1 MSYSAGSEGSNPGTP
16 NTAPGSP
23 TSHRSQPSAPV
34 LQAAHGSQ
42 TSQPVPTF
50 DVQALAQSLASI
62 ITQAVASSTVSAPP
76 VIPVT
81 HSLPNSVA
89 PAVHS
94 LLPSRNFSIPKL
106 NDLPKFKGFGIDG
119 SDATS
124 FLFTLE
130 DVFDLHH
137 VASAHRVILVGQ
149 TFPHSTPALAWYQSA
164 RAAATFEKNGILNWE
179 TFKDIFVQKFQ
190 TPQSRRLALLD
201 SYDRF
206 QQRGT
211 LTDHRLR
218 FDRLCMQ
225 LEHVGVT
232 LADSFTASKYLRSLR
247 PDLRNRVE
255 LKYSELPDTLETVH
269 AAALDAE
276 YAITNRSSKPPSAP
290 PPIKLQAIDPLRANP
305 RAATSRKF
313 CVYHKSNNHNSSECS
328 KIKELHKQ
336 GKWKGPWPLLRTYTS
351 VL

>member
-1 MSYSAGSEGSNPGTP
+1 VQRLQIMSFSAGQEDSNTGTP

-23 TSHRSQPSAPV
+23 TSPGSPPSAPV
-34 LQAAHGSQ
+34 LHAVSGSQ
-42 TSQPVPTF
+42 TSQPVLHI
-50 DVQALAQSLASI
+50 DVNALAQSLASV
-62 ITQAVASSTVSAPP
+62 ITQAVASPAVSAPP
-76 VIPVT
+76 PITIP
-81 HSLPNSVA
+81 LQNPVA

-94 LLPSRNFSIPKL
+94 LLPPRNSSIPKI

-124 FLFTLE
+124 FLLTLE
-130 DVFDLHH
+130 DLFDLHQ

-149 TFPHSTPALAWYQSA
+149 AFPHSTPALAWYQSA
-164 RAAATFEKNGILNWE
+164 RAAATFNKNGTLNWD
-179 TFKDIFVQKFQ
+179 TFKDIFIQKFQ

-206 QQRGT
+206 LQRGT
-211 LTDHRLR
+211 VTDHRLR

-232 LADSFTASKYLRSLR
+232 QAESFTASKYLRSLR

-255 LKYSELPDTLETVH
+255 LKYSELPDTLEAVH

-276 YAITNRSSKPPSAP
+276 YAITNRNSKPPSAP
-290 PPIKLQAIDPLRANP
+290 PPIKLQAIDPLRANS
-305 RAATSRKF
+305 RAANTRKF
-313 CVYHKSNNHNSSECS
+313 CVYHKSNTHNSAECS
-328 KIKELHKQ
+328 KIKDLHKQ
-336 GKWKGPWPLLRTYTS
+336 GRWKGPWLL
-351 VL
+351 

>member
-1 MSYSAGSEGSNPGTP
+1 MSFSAGREDSNTGTP

-23 TSHRSQPSAPV
+23 TSHGSPPSAPV
-34 LQAAHGSQ
+34 LHAVSGSQ
-42 TSQPVPTF
+42 TSQPVLNI
-50 DVQALAQSLASI
+50 DVNALAQSLASI

-81 HSLPNSVA
+81 NPLPNPVA

-94 LLPSRNFSIPKL
+94 LLPPRNSSIPKI

-124 FLFTLE
+124 FLLTLE
-130 DVFDLHH
+130 DLFDLHQ

-149 TFPHSTPALAWYQSA
+149 AFPHSTPALAWYQSA
-164 RAAATFEKNGILNWE
+164 RAAATFKKNGILNWE
-179 TFKDIFVQKFQ
+179 TFKDIYIQKFQ

-206 QQRGT
+206 LQRGT
-211 LTDHRLR
+211 VTDHRLR

-255 LKYSELPDTLETVH
+255 LKYSELPDTLELVH

-276 YAITNRSSKPPSAP
+276 YAITNRNSKPSSAP
-290 PPIKLQAIDPLRANP
+290 PAIKLQVIDPPRANF
-305 RAATSRKF
+305 RAANSRKF
-313 CVYHKSNNHNSSECS
+313 CLYHRTNTHNSSECS
-328 KIKELHKQ
+328 KIKDLHKQ
-336 GKWKGPWPLLRTYTS
+336 GKWKGPWPLL
-351 VL
+351 